1 MQLRLEATLSTPVHH
16 SASASSST
24 ASPSSACPTFPY
36 VSASRARKYGRVHS
50 CHVARQAA
58 KALAYLRNPLL
69 SLSLLA
75 QHPTPQDSSPRQ
87 PEREPLLARERN
99 HCLCPLLGYLPCPAD
114 LMEPGG
120 KE

>member
-1 MQLRLEATLSTPVHH
+1 MQLRLEATLSTTVHH
-16 SASASSST
+16 SQCLVQHSKPFLSLPYFPIRLSQQGKKIRPGPFLPRGP
-24 ASPSSACPTFPY
+24 PS
-36 VSASRARKYGRVHS
+36 G
-50 CHVARQAA
+50 Q
-58 KALAYLRNPLL
+58 ALAYLRNPLL